1 MTRATAA
8 ALAFAAC
15 SGPVGFVGTDPPVDE
30 VLSTLP
36 SAPVEV
42 TLDTTDAPVVD
53 TDATPGDP
61 TGAARA
67 VPDPADW
74 PHGLAY
80 DPLTSRLLVSTLTT
94 GRVLAFE
101 PDGTVT
107 LLHDGGPAWE
117 VWGLDADPGR
127 RRLYAC
133 AHYVGGGIASWH
145 LWHFDLDTG
154 ARLAEADLS
163 DIRADAAC
171 RDVAVAPDGH
181 VWMTD
186 REGAQLYR
194 YTPLTTTL
202 QPGAVVA
209 PLASDTRGGH
219 GLDITPDGRFAL
231 VARSIPA
238 GIVRVDLRDPSYNG
252 EVRLD
257 GDLGLAGGRGL
268 QGASW
273 WQGALWVAAQGVW
286 LEITPNDADW
296 QSATVLRHD
305 TAVEDLSDVVPAGG
319 TLWGLSGDPFAWDLG
334 VAADL
339 PFELGPL
346 R

>member
-1 MTRATAA
+1 M
-8 ALAFAAC
+8 ALLLAL
-15 SGPVGFVGTDPPVDE
+15 SGCTSPIGFVGDERPPDE
-30 VLSTLP
+30 SLSPLP
-36 SAPVEV
+36 STPVEV
-42 TLDTTDAPVVD
+42 AIDTTDAPVAD
-53 TDATPGDP
+53 TDGQTGDP
-61 TGAARA
+61 TGVARA
-67 VPDPADW
+67 LPDPQDW

-80 DPLTSRLLVSTLTT
+80 DPLSSRLLVSTLTT
-94 GRVLAFE
+94 GRVLAFG
-101 PDGTVT
+101 PDGSVS
-107 LLHDGGPAWE
+107 LLVDAGPAWE
-117 VWGLDADPGR
+117 LWGLDADPGR
-127 RRLYAC
+127 RRLYVC

-145 LWHFDLDTG
+145 LWHVDLDTG
-154 ARLAEADLS
+154 TRLAEADLT
-163 DIRADAAC
+163 DVGPQAAC
-171 RDVAVAPDGH
+171 RDVAVAPDGR

-186 REGAQLYR
+186 REGDQLYR
-194 YTPLTTTL
+194 YTPLTTAL
-202 QPGAVVA
+202 QPGAVVPA
-209 PLASDTRGGH
+209 LASDTRGGH

-238 GIVRVDLRDPSYNG
+238 AIVRVDLLDPAYNG

-273 WQGALWVAAQGVW
+273 WQGSLWVAAQGAW
-286 LEITPNDADW
+286 LQITPNDPDW
-296 QSATVLRHD
+296 QSARVQRT
-305 TAVEDLSDVVPAGG
+305 TSAIEDLSDVVPAGG